1 MPSERAD
8 SGLER
13 RTAHRAFGD
22 IGRTV
27 LGEDIALNVKL
38 VVAGGSGVGK
48 TTLVGSVSEIRPLRS
63 EEAADG
69 GGREGSGAG
78 GRTRGTTTTVAMD
91 FGRITV
97 HAGLSLYLFG
107 MPGQDRFRFLWDELC
122 AGALAAVVLADARR
136 LEDCF
141 TAVDQVERARVPF
154 VVAVNR
160 FPEAPGRT
168 ECDVARALGLD
179 RGTPVVLCDARDR
192 ASGKEVLIR
201 AVEYAGRVHT
211 ARLLASLG

>member
-1 MPSERAD
+1 
-8 SGLER
+8 
-13 RTAHRAFGD
+13 
-22 IGRTV
+22 
-27 LGEDIALNVKL
+27 
-38 VVAGGSGVGK
+38 
-48 TTLVGSVSEIRPLRS
+48 
-63 EEAADG
+63 
-69 GGREGSGAG
+69 
-78 GRTRGTTTTVAMD
+78 MD

-136 LEDCF
+136 LEDCL
-141 TAVDQVERARVPF
+141 TAVGHVERARVPF

-168 ECDVARALGLD
+168 ECDVARTLGLD

-192 ASGKEVLIR
+192 TSGKEVLIR
-201 AVEYAGRVHT
+201 TVEYAGRVHT